1 MEQGEEDRGQ
11 RSPTT
16 HHVGV
21 TPYSG
26 RPLGKKW
33 DMRQSHLEHPF
44 LLSPTTNLRLFLKTT
59 AVLEKPRALEEEPLP
74 CLLSAEWATSE

>member
-1 MEQGEEDRGQ
+1 MEQREEDQGQ

-26 RPLGKKW
+26 RPPWEEMGHEAKSL
-33 DMRQSHLEHPF
+33 RTPIPAQSYD
-44 LLSPTTNLRLFLKTT
+44 
-59 AVLEKPRALEEEPLP
+59 
-74 CLLSAEWATSE
+74 